1 MAAFFMLNS
10 SPLVMASL
18 HRLSARVLANE
29 STSPFEV
36 AHGEDAWSF
45 LAANPAHSHLSRI
58 LCGVLSFY

>member
-1 MAAFFMLNS
+1 
-10 SPLVMASL
+10 VMASL